1 MKITTQ
7 QIRQI
12 ISEEL
17 ESVLSEAAVTVKDL
31 PEDVYIKIDQI
42 SEDEIQI
49 SYVEDDGSGSGLG
62 SMTLDIFVPMDSYF
76 PCLKAMMVAY
86 VQTQKGYGPL
96 LYDIA
101 IEIATMKAGGL
112 VGDRTILSDDAYK
125 VWDYYDKN
133 RTGDRG
139 DVKKIQLDNPDGD
152 LTPDP
157 EDDCLQSTSYERAKK
172 NNRNWYDEPI
182 SRLYRKEPT
191 TLDALKRI
199 KRLILEDFE
208 I

>member
-7 QIRQI
+7 QIKQI

-17 ESVLSEAAVTVKDL
+17 KSVLMEAAITVEDL
-31 PEDVYIKIDQI
+31 PEDVRIHIEAI

-49 SYVEDDGSGSGLG
+49 SYAYEDGNLHRYGYIN
-62 SMTLDIFVPMDSYF
+62 LDTFVPMDSSF

-86 VQTQKGYGPL
+86 VKAEKGYGPL

-101 IEIATMKAGGL
+101 IELATMKAGGL
-112 VGDRTILSDDAYK
+112 VADRTIVSDDAYN
-125 VWDYYDKN
+125 VWDYYDNK
-133 RTGDRG
+133 RS
-139 DVKKIQLDNPDGD
+139 DVKIIQLDNPEGE
-152 LTPDP
+152 LTPDFMD
-157 EDDCLQSTSYERAKK
+157 DDCLQTKTLEFAKK
-172 NNRNWYDEPI
+172 NNTNWYDEPT

-191 TLDALKRI
+191 TLETLEELGL
-199 KRLILEDFE
+199 LILENFE